1 MLDIP
6 LKASCVFSG
15 IYHLCLNRVLLTII
29 VELYVFYLKVTLMR
43 VPPVQPP
50 VRIFVLFYYSP
61 QPIIERTDHLHVC
74 AFFRPFPLPPPLPPD
89 PHFSIYILCVY
100 SEVQCGGPCSP
111 GAICLCLL
119 ILHGCCSSPP
129 TSGWSLTRLQELQI
143 YIMI

>member
-50 VRIFVLFYYSP
+50 VRIFVLFYYTP

-74 AFFRPFPLPPPLPPD
+74 AFFRPFPLPPPFPQTLISLYIYYVFILKFSVGAPAPPEQYV
-89 PHFSIYILCVY
+89 F
-100 SEVQCGGPCSP
+100 
-111 GAICLCLL
+111 A
-119 ILHGCCSSPP
+119 
-129 TSGWSLTRLQELQI
+129 
-143 YIMI
+143 